1 MISNHVHYPARNM
14 IRSKI
19 LSHTEVML
27 LGDTNLQG
35 RSPVST
41 EASPVSTEASTGRL
55 PFPFSSYCIKERC
68 RHVSTFPFSSHCIR
82 ERCRHISTFSP
93 LFTCQKCNL
102 HGGRNF
108 VLLVLVPES
117 HEEATTLQMHSKLY
131 VDEWS
136 GVNNPSTWSSKP
148 WKQRKQISYQSAK
161 HSESA
166 GDLKI

>member
-55 PFPFSSYCIKERC
+55 P
-68 RHVSTFPFSSHCIR
+68 FPFSSHCIR